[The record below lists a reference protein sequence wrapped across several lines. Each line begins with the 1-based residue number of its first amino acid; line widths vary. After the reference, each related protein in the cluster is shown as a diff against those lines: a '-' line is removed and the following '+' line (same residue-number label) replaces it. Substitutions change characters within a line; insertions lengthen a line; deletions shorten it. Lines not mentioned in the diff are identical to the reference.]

1 LVLGSV
7 VAIAG
12 VAIESGL
19 EYGTHSTSP
28 RRRIVRISLSNRAH
42 GVLIVRREYGVTPIL
57 SSKLVIGL
65 ERFGAK
71 WAPDCVR
78 KMRQNSKPEARSDL
92 IGMEKALLRPIWHVA
107 GETKAGRLRN
117 SWDVIA
123 STAFLRLFAQRARR

>member
-1 LVLGSV
+1 MSVPFGGLVLGSV

-57 SSKLVIGL
+57 SSKVVNCL
-65 ERFGAK
+65 ERFAAK
-71 WAPDCVR
+71 RTPFRVG
-78 KMRQNSKPEARSDL
+78 KTHQYSKNTASRSPV
-92 IGMEKALLRPIWHVA
+92 PI
-107 GETKAGRLRN
+107 
-117 SWDVIA
+117 
-123 STAFLRLFAQRARR
+123 

>member
-1 LVLGSV
+1 LVLGTV

-57 SSKLVIGL
+57 SSKVVDCLK
-65 ERFGAK
+65 RFGAK
-71 WAPDCVR
+71 WTAVHI
-78 KMRQNSKPEARSDL
+78 KKTSQNSKPEPRSDL
-92 IGMEKALLRPIWHVA
+92 IGTEKAPV
-107 GETKAGRLRN
+107 RL
-117 SWDVIA
+117 I
-123 STAFLRLFAQRARR
+123 